1 MYKKALQLS
10 NFYCYLSIES
20 KSRLGKFQSID
31 PEQPLKLNIVSRAEN
46 RKRLVRKVVNL
57 QTKEIIKCTPDV
69 FRACWPEY
77 SKDKTVLQDA
87 KMLAVRGKHREMMQ
101 TVNDFKKQWEDII
114 HEANTTN
121 KNNILFLFEIE
132 REIKSLNSNP
142 HPFQQ
147 RNEYKQHNLSKVF
160 LGYLVH
166 KKYKKSSENGYIDA
180 INSYLAFSG
189 DKTSIFKITPNKL
202 KSWVEWHREK
212 NNSWKTIES
221 YNIRLKAVLNYAV
234 KTYDLYNE
242 DRLPFGKKEDGKFQI
257 PRATTS
263 VNLYL
268 NQEQI
273 EIFKS
278 YECKSDKEQK
288 AKDLWFMMYYL
299 AGCYP
304 VDLIY
309 SFNKRNYNSSKRS
322 LSYERSKSIDR
333 VTVKK
338 AVPIQLETD
347 DANSLV
353 QKYTILTGASEQ
365 NLFPFHRTYG
375 NNPIINFRKRTNKYL
390 KQINQSL
397 GFENLLCAMARHSC
411 FNKLKSEGISIS
423 EIMEIAGHTSL
434 RTTQLYLDTLVQA
447 RLKDAYSKL

>member
-1 MYKKALQLS
+1 MS
-10 NFYCYLSIES
+10 NFYCYLSIEP
-20 KSRLGKFQSID
+20 KSRLGKYQSID
-31 PEQPLKLNIVSRAEN
+31 SEQPIKLNIVSRAEN
-46 RKRLVRKVVNL
+46 RKRMVRKVVNL
-57 QTKEIIKCTPDV
+57 QTKEIIKCTPEV
-69 FRACWPEY
+69 FKACWPEY
-77 SKDKTVLQDA
+77 SKDKNVLQNA
-87 KMLAVRGKHREMMQ
+87 KMLAVRGNNREMMQ
-101 TVNDFKKQWEDII
+101 IVNDFKKQWEDLIY
-114 HEANTTN
+114 EVNTTN
-121 KNNILFLFEIE
+121 KNNILFLSEIE
-132 REIKSLNSNP
+132 REIKKLNSNP
-142 HPFQQ
+142 YPFQQ
-147 RNEYKQHNLSKVF
+147 RNEYKQHNLAEVF
-160 LGYLVH
+160 KRYLFH

-202 KSWVEWHREK
+202 KSWVDWHREK
-212 NNSWKTIES
+212 NNSWKTVES
-221 YNIRLKAVLNYAV
+221 YCIRLKAVLNFAV
-234 KTYDLYNE
+234 KQYDLYND
-242 DRLPFGKKEDGKFQI
+242 DRLPFGKKEDGKFPI
-257 PRATTS
+257 PRATPT

-273 EIFKS
+273 EIFKH
-278 YECKSDKEQK
+278 YECKSEQEQK

-309 SFNKRNYNSSKRS
+309 SFKKNNYNPVKGS

-347 DANSLV
+347 DAGLLV
-353 QKYTILTGASEQ
+353 QKYSILTGASEE
-365 NLFPFHRTYG
+365 NLFSFYRTYG
-375 NNPIINFRKRTNKYL
+375 NNPIRNFRKRTNKYL
-390 KQINQSL
+390 KQINITL

-411 FNKLKSEGISIS
+411 FNKLKSEGVSIS